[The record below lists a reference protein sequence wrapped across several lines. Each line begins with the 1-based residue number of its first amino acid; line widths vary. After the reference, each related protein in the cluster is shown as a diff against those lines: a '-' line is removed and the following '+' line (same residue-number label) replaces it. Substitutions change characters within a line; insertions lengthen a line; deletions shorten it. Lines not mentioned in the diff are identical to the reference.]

1 MATDRRQTYDEIVA
15 RTVPDPDSSF
25 RPSPEQERDTRDGVV
40 LPDDQEALAA
50 RVTAALEAAGFS
62 GVGVEVS
69 GARVVLR
76 GAVRDTGALN
86 QIESTVSTVEGV
98 SAIDNRLHIAPG
110 R

>member
-1 MATDRRQTYDEIVA
+1 MATDRRETYDEIIA

-25 RPSPEQERDTRDGVV
+25 RPTADQVRDTRDGVM

-50 RVTAALEAAGFS
+50 RVTAALEAAGVT
-62 GVGVEVS
+62 GVGVEVT

-76 GAVRDTGALN
+76 GAVGDTGALN
-86 QIESTVSTVEGV
+86 QIESTVSAVEGV
-98 SAIDNRLHIAPG
+98 SAVDNRLHIAPG